1 MAKSKV
7 SDFNREFFSRDRLKV
22 SSKIYGAEQSVI
34 LVDEFENDMD
44 AAEYIRVYKRTRKY
58 LLDLQNAKILMITN
72 DNLKVLFQR
81 KNLEEYEIFHDE
93 YY

>member
-1 MAKSKV
+1 
-7 SDFNREFFSRDRLKV
+7 LKV